1 MVVKSTEFSK
11 QRFRIRFVVRLKV
24 WVWRFAQLDRHASKM
39 VRCDPGKGRAAPEGA
54 KVVMKVQVE
63 VPAGSGR
70 PGVPGR
76 PRQFGQKQQNP
87 ARRYGGIGAVIVLH
101 VVLIYALVNGLANK
115 VVQVIQHPI
124 ETKIIEPV
132 KPPPPPPL
140 PTVELPPPKF
150 APPPPPFVPPPEV
163 PVQAPP
169 QNTITHQAAPVV
181 SAPVT
186 APPAPAPVAKPVSH
200 EVGVVCP
207 NSDEIRGSI
216 AYPKEAQENNVTG
229 DVLIEFVVDPQGHVT
244 NEHVAKS
251 SEDSSLDAAAFSA
264 VKKFNCI
271 SQGQPVRVQVPFS
284 FTLN

>member
-1 MVVKSTEFSK
+1 
-11 QRFRIRFVVRLKV
+11 
-24 WVWRFAQLDRHASKM
+24 
-39 VRCDPGKGRAAPEGA
+39 
-54 KVVMKVQVE
+54 MKVQVE
-63 VPAGSGR
+63 VPAGGARSG
-70 PGVPGR
+70 GPGR
-76 PRQFGQKQQNP
+76 PREFGRKQQNP
-87 ARRYGGIGAVIVLH
+87 MRRYGGIGAVVVLH
-101 VVLIYALVNGLANK
+101 AVLIYALVNGLATK

-140 PTVELPPPKF
+140 PTVQLPPPKF

-169 QNTITHQAAPVV
+169 QATITHQAAPVV

-186 APPAPAPVAKPVSH
+186 APPAPPAPVQAKPVSH

-207 NSDEIRGSI
+207 NSDEIRSSI
-216 AYPKEAQENNVTG
+216 RYPKEAQENGVTG

-244 NEHVAKS
+244 NERVAQS
-251 SEDSSLDAAAFSA
+251 ASDDSLDAAAFNA
-264 VKKFNCI
+264 VKRFNCI

-284 FTLN
+284 FSLN

>member
-1 MVVKSTEFSK
+1 M
-11 QRFRIRFVVRLKV
+11 
-24 WVWRFAQLDRHASKM
+24 
-39 VRCDPGKGRAAPEGA
+39 
-54 KVVMKVQVE
+54 KVVMKVE
-63 VPAGSGR
+63 RLTPMGSP
-70 PGVPGR
+70 PGHGAGR
-76 PRQFGQKQQNP
+76 PREFGRKQQNP
-87 ARRYGGIGAVIVLH
+87 VRRYGGIGVVIALH

-169 QNTITHQAAPVV
+169 QPTITHQAAPVA

-186 APPAPAPVAKPVSH
+186 APPAPPAPAQAKPVSH

-207 NSDEIRGSI
+207 NSDEIRSTI
-216 AYPKEAQENNVTG
+216 RYPKEAQDNNVTG
-229 DVLIEFVVDPQGHVT
+229 DVLIEFVVDPQGHIT
-244 NEHVAKS
+244 SERVAKS
-251 SEDSSLDAAAFSA
+251 ADDDSLDAAAFNA

-271 SQGQPVRVQVPFS
+271 SQGEPVRVQVPFS
-284 FTLN
+284 FSLN